1 MYFYIL
7 RLRCRYAIIFS
18 KEVRFMNFLIMNR
31 DTVVAEYI
39 PPLTEEIILK
49 VIKSVGMRVRSKE
62 ITEFIMNGY
71 NQIEQ

>member
-1 MYFYIL
+1 MD
-7 RLRCRYAIIFS
+7 
-18 KEVRFMNFLIMNR
+18 FLIINR
-31 DTVVAEYI
+31 DIVVAEYI

-49 VIKSVGMRVRSKE
+49 DIKSVGMRVRSKE

>member
-1 MYFYIL
+1 MD
-7 RLRCRYAIIFS
+7 
-18 KEVRFMNFLIMNR
+18 FLIMNR
-31 DTVVAEYI
+31 YTVVAEYI

>member
-1 MYFYIL
+1 MD
-7 RLRCRYAIIFS
+7 
-18 KEVRFMNFLIMNR
+18 FLIMNR

-39 PPLTEEIILK
+39 LPLTEEIILK

>member
-1 MYFYIL
+1 
-7 RLRCRYAIIFS
+7 
-18 KEVRFMNFLIMNR
+18 MNFLIMNR

-39 PPLTEEIILK
+39 LPLTEEIILN

>member
-1 MYFYIL
+1 
-7 RLRCRYAIIFS
+7 
-18 KEVRFMNFLIMNR
+18 MNFLIMNR

-39 PPLTEEIILK
+39 LPLTEEIILK

>member
-1 MYFYIL
+1 MRAKIEVCKIKY
-7 RLRCRYAIIFS
+7 RL
-18 KEVRFMNFLIMNR
+18 KK
-31 DTVVAEYI
+31 YI

>member
-1 MYFYIL
+1 
-7 RLRCRYAIIFS
+7 
-18 KEVRFMNFLIMNR
+18 MNFLIMNR

-39 PPLTEEIILK
+39 LPLTEEIILK

-62 ITEFIMNGY
+62 ITEFIMSGY

>member
-1 MYFYIL
+1 ML
-7 RLRCRYAIIFS
+7 DNRL
-18 KEVRFMNFLIMNR
+18 KK
-31 DTVVAEYI
+31 YI
-39 PPLTEEIILK
+39 PPLTEKIILK